1 MQNTKIIDSNSLPD
15 EVKINLNM
23 LSSLMLNWIG
33 GHVDGTDV
41 VTIHQCGTLVHQ
53 MPAHHG

>member
-1 MQNTKIIDSNSLPD
+1 MQNTKITDSNSLPD

-41 VTIHQCGTLVHQ
+41 VTIHQCGALQ
-53 MPAHHG
+53 GE